1 MIMKKIETR
10 TIAGIGVLSAL
21 SAGLMFLETALPL
34 VPGFLKLDISEV
46 PVLLGTFAL
55 GPMAGVF
62 IELVKNL
69 VHFLLATTT
78 GGIGEIANF
87 IVGSAILV
95 PAGLIYGLKKDKR
108 HAMAGM
114 LAGTLAM
121 AAVGAAVNYW
131 FLIPAYVTVM
141 KFPLDVIIGMG
152 TAAIPAIN
160 SLGTLILYGIVP
172 FNLFKG
178 IVISVLTLL
187 VYKRVSPLLH
197 KNR

>member
-1 MIMKKIETR
+1 MKRFETR

-21 SAGLMFLETALPL
+21 AAGLMFLETLIPFT
-34 VPGFLKLDISEV
+34 PGFLKLDISEL
-46 PVLLGTFAL
+46 PVLLGTFAF
-55 GPMAGVF
+55 GPIAGIL

-69 VHFLLATTT
+69 IHFLFNSSS
-78 GGIGEIANF
+78 GGVGEIANF
-87 IVGSAILV
+87 IVGTALLV
-95 PAGLIYGLKKDKR
+95 PAGMIYKLRKDKR
-108 HAMAGM
+108 HAMIG
-114 LAGTLAM
+114 LVAGTLFM

-131 FLIPAYVTVM
+131 FLIPVYVTVM
-141 KFPLDVIIGMG
+141 HFPLDAIIGMG
-152 TAAIPAIN
+152 TQALPAIN

>member
-1 MIMKKIETR
+1 MKRMETR

-21 SAGLMFLETALPL
+21 AAGLMFIETALPL
-34 VPGFLKLDISEV
+34 VPGFLKLDISEL

-55 GPMAGVF
+55 GPVAGIF

-69 VHFLLATTT
+69 IHFLLRTSTA
-78 GGIGEIANF
+78 GVGETANF
-87 IVGSAILV
+87 IVGSALLL
-95 PAGLIYGLKKDKR
+95 PAGLIYGIRKDKK
-108 HAMAGM
+108 HALIG
-114 LAGTLAM
+114 LVAGTLSM
-121 AAVGAAVNYW
+121 TVIGAAVNYW
-131 FLIPAYVTVM
+131 FLIPAYVTLM
-141 KFPLDVIIGMG
+141 HFPLDAIIGMG

-187 VYKRVSPLLH
+187 IYKRVSPLLH